1 MNPYHLA
8 TMTNDLKS
16 HTSSVDIRVRYSE
29 CDPMGVAHH
38 SIYPVWFEMGRTE
51 LLRDSST
58 RTYRDMEAQGAFL
71 VVASL
76 EIKYR
81 RAARYDEE
89 LTLQTSL
96 LEVGRAKI
104 RHAYELRRDKEVI
117 ATGATTLAC
126 VDAQGSVIPLPDW
139 LTDSITNENAA
150 GP

>member
-1 MNPYHLA
+1 
-8 TMTNDLKS
+8 
-16 HTSSVDIRVRYSE
+16 
-29 CDPMGVAHH
+29 MGVAHH

-51 LLRDSST
+51 FLRGTSS
-58 RTYRDMEAQGAFL
+58 RTYKDMESEGAFL

-81 RAARYDEE
+81 RAAHYDDL
-89 LTLQTSL
+89 LTLETKI

-104 RHAYELRRDKEVI
+104 RHTYELRRNEDLI

-126 VDAQGSVIPLPDW
+126 VDSNGAITPLPQW
-139 LTDSITNENAA
+139 LIESATNENAA